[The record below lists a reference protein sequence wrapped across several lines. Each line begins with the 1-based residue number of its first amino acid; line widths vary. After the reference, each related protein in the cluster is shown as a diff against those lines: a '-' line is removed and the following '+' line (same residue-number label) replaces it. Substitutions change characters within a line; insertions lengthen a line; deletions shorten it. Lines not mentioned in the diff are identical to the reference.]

1 MATIAPL
8 PVYSQM
14 HHITASQLIDELH
27 CCIQTL
33 FPIRAYEGEE
43 RISVF
48 FQHHSSG
55 KGLLILG
62 NALSFSPL
70 RNSCDPLR
78 EVSPVLFDCNYRKCS
93 TELFHAI
100 KTHGRQIPDSPELV
114 AIELDIVNAPT
125 NLVNPH
131 HELSRLIR
139 GETNQV
145 LVNCFR
151 MQMVQDSW
159 VPPDGNHTWK
169 GLAFE
174 RTDRL
179 FRSWLHEANP
189 NALRGAKEDAQR
201 DIDKVTADK
210 DQKLQEKAKHVAAGR
225 YKGGLQERIEREI
238 SEIDLVLQEK
248 QNLLGYLT
256 AETVNSASLPTLQC
270 NMALVID
277 APEKIQLLDRY
288 ICQAIANTIDQALGE
303 VSWDV
308 LGISFIAIDTLIH
321 QKFKVLSEK
330 VDVLIHSGKRTI
342 TNWKHFKENALAEKI
357 DEKKLTY
364 KDLCIQQLG
373 HSTPTEE
380 ERPQIDQRWKGI
392 LSERFKWITDRL
404 KMADEQLKMVEHFSF
419 TQMDISIFDSHKKE
433 MLQVLKR
440 INGHTYGLALELKE
454 RYDQRN
460 LVRAASQAGKPV
472 LLVKRIS
479 EMGLLLFGVSSL
491 PENPENRP
499 DPNERLNEAHIRVQ
513 TVRMPSFS

>member
-33 FPIRAYEGEE
+33 FPIGQYEGEE
-43 RISVF
+43 KISVF

-55 KGLLILG
+55 KSLLILG
-62 NALSFSPL
+62 NALSFSTL

-78 EVSPVLFDCNYRKCS
+78 EVSPVLFDCTYRNCS
-93 TELFHAI
+93 RELLDAI
-100 KTHGRQIPDSPELV
+100 KTYGRQIPDSPELV

-139 GETNQV
+139 GETPQV
-145 LVNCFR
+145 LVNFLR
-151 MQMVQDSW
+151 MQLVQDSW
-159 VPPDGNHTWK
+159 VPPDNNHTWN

-189 NALRGAKEDAQR
+189 NALQGAKDDAQR
-201 DIDKVTADK
+201 DIDKIMADRDRKLGEK
-210 DQKLQEKAKHVAAGR
+210 DKHVAAGR
-225 YKGGLQERIEREI
+225 YKGELQKRMEREI
-238 SEIDLVLQEK
+238 GEIDLILQEK
-248 QNLLGYLT
+248 QSHLAYLT

-277 APEKIQLLDRY
+277 TPEKIQLLDRY

-321 QKFKVLSEK
+321 QKFKVLNEK

-342 TNWKHFKENALAEKI
+342 TNWKHFKDNALAEKI

-373 HSTPTEE
+373 HPVPTEE
-380 ERPQIDQRWKGI
+380 ERPEIEQHWKAI
-392 LSERFKWITDRL
+392 LSERFKWVTARL

-419 TQMDISIFDSHKKE
+419 TQIDISIFDSHKKE
-433 MLQVLKR
+433 MLQILKR
-440 INGHTYGLALELKE
+440 TNGHTYGLALELNK

-460 LVRAASQAGKPV
+460 LVRVAGKAGTPI
-472 LLVKRIS
+472 LLVKRVS
-479 EMGLLLFGVSSL
+479 EVGLLLFGVSSP
-491 PENPENRP
+491 PENPEDRP
-499 DPNERLNEAHIRVQ
+499 DPNERLNEAHIPIQ
-513 TVRMPSFS
+513 TIRMPTFG